1 MFKNLSMWMWDS
13 NPDGEQAKVDTEI
26 FERTLRDVNRAK
38 AVFNARLPSNP
49 GPGQIRVSGLAPV
62 DDLIVEQSLGYGDSA
77 NVYNRFLP
85 LTQVIRERVIDKGA
99 VKFEVAER
107 VKHIFTME
115 GRRCGRK
122 EVQSITDEVIES
134 MLKDAPIRE
143 KRVFGIVTSM
153 GKILVGA
160 TGKAAED
167 YISYIKSLF
176 GEGHVR
182 VRPASL
188 GGWNPDCGIDLD
200 DEDIIYLNRFARKII
215 DQDPAIEHGDG
226 EDEDTAVF
234 ISMSSFQFSSAKEKF
249 AVQHAKEATV
259 QNLADRIKAS
269 YLDWIE
275 LAHKHAVFK
284 LTSDL
289 TLKSIKLQD
298 LDYTPENDEEVG
310 LSAAYYRF
318 YMSFFLNLFYT
329 IVREVAKVNQEDAD
343 DE

>member
-1 MFKNLSMWMWDS
+1 MFKNLSMWMWDPK
-13 NPDGEQAKVDTEI
+13 PDGEQAKVDTEI

-62 DDLIVEQSLGYGDSA
+62 DDVIVEQSLGYGDSA

-122 EVQSITDEVIES
+122 EVQSITEEVIES

-160 TGKAAED
+160 TGKTAEE
-167 YISYIKSLF
+167 YISYIKSLL
-176 GEGHVR
+176 GEGHIPMWR
-182 VRPASL
+182 ASIL
-188 GGWNPDCGIDLD
+188 DWNSESD
-200 DEDIIYLNRFARKII
+200 DYDEHLLTRFARKLIH
-215 DQDPAIEHGDG
+215 DAVNGD
-226 EDEDTAVF
+226 DESPF
-234 ISMSSFQFSSAKEKF
+234 MSSGSFQFTGVKETF
-249 AVQHAKEATV
+249 AVA
-259 QNLADRIKAS
+259 NAS
-269 YLDWIE
+269 DSIVEQLSEKVDNSQLDWIL
-275 LAHKHAVFK
+275 LAHEHAVFK

-289 TLKSIKLQD
+289 ALKSIKLQD
-298 LDYTPENDEEVG
+298 LEYTPENDEEVG

-318 YMSFFLNLFYT
+318 YMNFFLHLFDSL
-329 IVREVAKVNQEDAD
+329 VREVVKVNQEYAD
-343 DE
+343 DV

>member
-1 MFKNLSMWMWDS
+1 MLKNLSMWMWEHE
-13 NPDGEQAKVDTEI
+13 PDGEQAVNDTHLLI
-26 FERTLRDVNRAK
+26 VNLYNPTFALNLMETNPP
-38 AVFNARLPSNP
+38 VNP
-49 GPGQIRVSGLAPV
+49 GPGQLKKSGLLPV
-62 DDLIVEQSLGYGDSA
+62 DQLIIEHCVNPDEP
-77 NVYNRFLP
+77 NRFLP

-107 VKHIFTME
+107 VKHIFAME

-200 DEDIIYLNRFARKII
+200 DEDIIYLNRFAREVIF
-215 DQDPAIEHGDG
+215 QGDLDNDHPG
-226 EDEDTAVF
+226 FV
-234 ISMSSFQFSSAKEKF
+234 SNGSFQFSSAKEKF
-249 AVQHAKEATV
+249 AVQNAKDATIE
-259 QNLADRIKAS
+259 NLVERIKAS
-269 YLDWIE
+269 YVDYIE

-318 YMSFFLNLFYT
+318 YMSFFLNLFDT
-329 IVREVAKVNQEDAD
+329 IVREVAKVNQEYAD
-343 DE
+343 DVS

>member
-1 MFKNLSMWMWDS
+1 MFKNLSMWMFDKA
-13 NPDGEQAKVDTEI
+13 PDGEQAQSDTHS
-26 FERTLRDVNRAK
+26 LREALSDYEVAKDLIADHPPVN
-38 AVFNARLPSNP
+38 PDH
-49 GPGQIRVSGLAPV
+49 GQLKKSGLLHI
-62 DDLIVEQSLGYGDSA
+62 DSLIIEQSLCA
-77 NVYNRFLP
+77 ANRFLP

-122 EVQSITDEVIES
+122 EVQSITEEVIES

-160 TGKAAED
+160 TGKAAEE

-176 GEGHVR
+176 GQGHIH
-182 VRPASL
+182 VRPADMFS
-188 GGWNPDCGIDLD
+188 WNTELCVSEFE
-200 DEDIIYLNRFARKII
+200 DELYLTQFARKII
-215 DQDPAIEHGDG
+215 NQDPDTEHGNG
-226 EDEDTAVF
+226 EDEDTSVF
-234 ISMSSFQFSSAKEKF
+234 LSTNSFQFSGAKEKF
-249 AVQHAKEATV
+249 AVVSASDSTV
-259 QNLADRIKAS
+259 QDLLERINAS

-275 LAHKHAVFK
+275 LAHEHCVFK
-284 LTSDL
+284 LGADL

-298 LDYTPENDEEVG
+298 LEYTPDNDEEVG

-318 YMSFFLNLFYT
+318 YMNFFLGLFDT
-329 IVREVAKVNQEDAD
+329 IVREVAKVNQEDND
-343 DE
+343 DV

>member
-1 MFKNLSMWMWDS
+1 MFKSLSMWMWELRPAS
-13 NPDGEQAKVDTEI
+13 EQAKNDTEI

-38 AVFNARLPSNP
+38 DLFNAHPPVNP
-49 GPGQIRVSGLAPV
+49 GTGQIRVSGLLPV
-62 DDLIVEQSLGYGDSA
+62 DDLIVEQSLGYGDAA
-77 NVYNRFLP
+77 NIYNRFLP

-115 GRRCGRK
+115 GRRCGKK

-176 GEGHVR
+176 GEGHICVWP
-182 VRPASL
+182 VTVHS
-188 GGWNPDCGIDLD
+188 WNPNLVFD
-200 DEDIIYLNRFARKII
+200 DNGGDGDFLLITDFARKLIH
-215 DQDPAIEHGDG
+215 DAINGF
-226 EDEDTAVF
+226 DECPF
-234 ISMSSFQFSSAKEKF
+234 MSAGSFQFSSAKEKF
-249 AVQHAKEATV
+249 AVANASDSTV
-259 QNLADRIKAS
+259 TDLLERIDSS
-269 YLDWIE
+269 YLDHIE
-275 LAHKHAVFK
+275 LVHEHVIFK
-284 LTSDL
+284 LGADL
-289 TLKSIKLQD
+289 TLKSIKLND
-298 LDYTPENDEEVG
+298 LEYTPENDEEVG

-318 YMSFFLNLFYT
+318 YMNFFLGLFDS

-343 DE
+343 DV